1 MFCRGYRRVNSLSAA
16 EVNAIPWL
24 TRLRDVVS
32 MDLRLGRALA
42 TGDTGRLLNRLQEM
56 QACEQ
61 WLRQNGQRLVDVASQ
76 EI

>member
-1 MFCRGYRRVNSLSAA
+1 
-16 EVNAIPWL
+16 
-24 TRLRDVVS
+24 

-56 QACEQ
+56 QASEQ
-61 WLRQNGQRLVDVASQ
+61 WLGQHGQRLVDVASQ